1 MGIKGLIFSILLL
14 ISVCPLVGQQRGAVI
29 PGATVEDDELLGSDG
44 DVHTISHLNLKSGQM
59 TAQWGT
65 PETLQL
71 PHLMAYDE
79 ARLLYVT
86 EVNGKRVQIFRKAQ

>member
-1 MGIKGLIFSILLL
+1 ML
-14 ISVCPLVGQQRGAVI
+14 ISVYQLVGQQQGAVI
-29 PGATVEDDELLGSDG
+29 PGATIVDDELLVSDG
-44 DVHTISHLNLKSGQM
+44 DVHTISHLNLKSGKM

-79 ARLLYVT
+79 AGLLYVT
-86 EVNGKRVQIFRKAQ
+86 EVNGQRVQILRKAE